1 MTLWPRTPLARLRL
15 RLTLWYVGIFTLILV
30 LLGGGVLL
38 AVRRQLSLEL
48 DASLRD
54 ALHALQEATRT
65 REIERAQTSGPVVDA
80 VAELRIPDRTL
91 YLFDANARPI
101 IPAQATP
108 WIQSAAL
115 RAARAGSARMDFDSP
130 EDHQIRLLAERFTG
144 GSGRVYVAAA
154 VADRLELEDR
164 YASLFGVFAAA
175 ALAAL
180 LLVAGGGYIL
190 VRQSTAPVER
200 SMEQMRRFMA
210 DAAHELRTPITILRT
225 RVEVALGQTRE
236 PGADMATL
244 HAIEREAE
252 RLGVV
257 VGDLLT
263 LARADAGERPVARE
277 AIYLDD
283 LVSDAVEGMRAL
295 ADRHQ
300 VAVQIGSFDEA
311 RITGDPTLV
320 RRLLLILLDNAV
332 KFTPAGGRVGV
343 EVRAS
348 NGRQLVEIID
358 TGPGIPRESLPHV
371 FERFYR
377 SERARQE
384 TEGAGLGLA
393 IARWIAD
400 LHGAT
405 IEIHSPPTTGTRV
418 TVSFSQSL

>member
-1 MTLWPRTPLARLRL
+1 
-15 RLTLWYVGIFTLILV
+15 VGILTLILL
-30 LLGGGVLL
+30 LLGSGVFL

-48 DASLRD
+48 DVSLRN
-54 ALHALQEATRT
+54 AVAVLEQATRT
-65 REIERAQTSGPVVDA
+65 REIEQARTSGPVVDA

-91 YLFDANARPI
+91 YLLDAHARPI
-101 IPAQATP
+101 IPAQAAP
-108 WIQSAAL
+108 WILSAAL
-115 RAARAGSARMDFDSP
+115 RATRTGSAKMDFDSP

-144 GSGRVYVAAA
+144 GNGSVYVAAA

-164 YASLFGVFAAA
+164 YASLIGVFLAA

-180 LLVAGGGYIL
+180 VLVAGGGYIL

-200 SMEQMRRFMA
+200 SMERMRQFMA
-210 DAAHELRTPITILRT
+210 DAAHELRTPITLLRT
-225 RVEVALGQTRE
+225 RVEVALGQARE
-236 PGADMATL
+236 AGADAATL

-252 RLGVV
+252 QLGAV

-263 LARADAGERPVARE
+263 LARADAGERPVTPE
-277 AIYLDD
+277 SIYLDD
-283 LVSDAVEGMRAL
+283 VVSDTVEGMRAL

-300 VAVQIGSFDEA
+300 VAIQIGSFEEA
-311 RITGDPTLV
+311 RVTGDATLV

-343 EVRAS
+343 DVRAS
-348 NGRQLVEIID
+348 NGRQQVEISD

-384 TEGAGLGLA
+384 TEGAGLGLS

-405 IEIHSPPTTGTRV
+405 IDINSTPTTGTRV
-418 TVSFSQSL
+418 TVSFSQPM